1 MSPEE
6 FDNRLRSAFKD
17 EHLPP
22 REQLWQNINGRLD
35 HKPSLSLWRWK
46 TPLFAVVAAG
56 LIWLGSNLLSKNS
69 EDALVQQTEQVETTT
84 IISNNKVSNS
94 VAENTNSNQL
104 DVIKNQ
110 AAENNTNSPTQSAP
124 NNLNEANSSYN
135 KPAHTSNNKIKKSSN
150 TLNSEKKSLAYNNKP
165 YNEIPKSQPKLNSNY
180 DYDFTGGLGKGN
192 GHEIGDAGN
201 TGSSYNPFLVSN
213 PESQLK
219 KVTPFN
225 FIEEYLKNVFVV
237 ENLHPIKVKID
248 KKEKVRRAIESS
260 GDFSDNKWWLNV
272 GIGPQTNL
280 NKVLTMSDSIDY
292 IHKDLWKIRENLS
305 GSALGFQLFANVQ
318 KKFGKKNQ
326 FSFET
331 GLEFS
336 HRKEDIKFTDYSYDL
351 RISEKN
357 TGKTLAYFRSLGYLY
372 YNKDTST
379 FALTEGFSYV
389 NKNTYNVITL
399 PLRFNYELG
408 VSPNSFLSLGFGGG
422 LSYINSNK
430 VGHYNMTTQ
439 KEIITSKKYFTGSG
453 NTRLSLYTNYNASVQ
468 LGIYGQY
475 QMFMTPLNINN
486 QYKIQ
491 MSDIQYGFTCRIP
504 LEKAK
509 F

>member
-22 REQLWQNINGRLD
+22 REQLWQNISGRLD
-35 HKPSLSLWRWK
+35 RKPSLSLWRWM
-46 TPLFAVVAAG
+46 TPLFAVAAAG
-56 LIWLGSNLLSKNS
+56 LIWLGSIMLSKNS
-69 EDALVQQTEQVETTT
+69 EDALVQQTEKVEPAVN
-84 IISNNKVSNS
+84 SNDKSVPNKSNG
-94 VAENTNSNQL
+94 NDNSNQL
-104 DVIKNQ
+104 VDESNQ
-110 AAENNTNSPTQSAP
+110 TAESNSNSSTQSAP
-124 NNLNEANSSYN
+124 NNLSETKLYN
-135 KPAHTSNNKIKKSSN
+135 KNATTPAPLKSKKLSSAQNDNLPNANQKPLELLKPQTQPNLKDLLNIDYYVNEKLN
-150 TLNSEKKSLAYNNKP
+150 TNGYNND
-165 YNEIPKSQPKLNSNY
+165 N
-180 DYDFTGGLGKGN
+180 FVGKGN
-192 GHEIGDAGN
+192 STSPYIV
-201 TGSSYNPFLVSN
+201 SSPQSR
-213 PESQLK
+213 LK

-225 FIEEYLKNVFVV
+225 FIEEYLKNVFVL
-237 ENLHPIKVKID
+237 ENFQPLKAKID
-248 KKEKVRRAIESS
+248 KKEKIRRAIESS
-260 GDFSDNKWWLNV
+260 GDFSENKWWLNI

-280 NKVLTMSDSIDY
+280 NKVLTMTDSIDY

-305 GSALGFQLFANVQ
+305 GSGLGFQFFANVQ

-336 HRKEDIKFTDYSYDL
+336 HRKEDIKFTDFSYDL
-351 RISEKN
+351 RIAEKN
-357 TGKTLAYFRSLGYLY
+357 TGRTLAYFRSLGYLY
-372 YNKDTST
+372 YNNDTST

-389 NKNTYNVITL
+389 NKNTYNVITI

-439 KEIITSKKYFTGSG
+439 KEIITSRKYFTGSG
-453 NTRLSLYTNYNASVQ
+453 NTRLSLFTNYNASVQ

-504 LEKAK
+504 LEKTTY
-509 F
+509 

>member
-35 HKPSLSLWRWK
+35 KKPSLSLWHWM
-46 TPLFAVVAAG
+46 TPLFAVLAAG
-56 LIWLGSNLLSKNS
+56 LIWLSSNLLSKNS
-69 EDALVQQTEQVETTT
+69 DDNLVQKTEQVEKTAPSQSSVSTNP
-84 IISNNKVSNS
+84 IENNHSIDNSNNSVSETNS
-94 VAENTNSNQL
+94 VQSATNNVSESNNSNNTRTRRNHSNNQNRNPSRFTETFTNQNVQIQSGLLSDMQNNRNFGL
-104 DVIKNQ
+104 D
-110 AAENNTNSPTQSAP
+110 NN
-124 NNLNEANSSYN
+124 ANS
-135 KPAHTSNNKIKKSSN
+135 
-150 TLNSEKKSLAYNNKP
+150 LNSGTDHPLTNRRRDP
-165 YNEIPKSQPKLNSNY
+165 
-180 DYDFTGGLGKGN
+180 N
-192 GHEIGDAGN
+192 GAGN
-201 TGSSYNPFLVSN
+201 PGFSENFDFSPRAA
-213 PESQLK
+213 SQLK
-219 KVTPFN
+219 TVSPFS
-225 FIEEYLKNVFVV
+225 FTDEYFKNVVV
-237 ENLHPIKVKID
+237 LENFQPIKIKID
-248 KKEKVRRAIESS
+248 KKEKIRRAIESS
-260 GDFSDNKWWLNV
+260 GDFSENKWWLNI
-272 GIGPQTNL
+272 GIGPQTNI
-280 NKVLTMSDSIDY
+280 NKVLTMTDSIDY

-305 GSALGFQLFANVQ
+305 GSGLGFQFFANVQ

-372 YNKDTST
+372 YNNDTST

-389 NKNTYNVITL
+389 NKNTYNVVTI
-399 PLRFNYELG
+399 PVRFNYELG

-439 KEIITSKKYFTGSG
+439 NEIITSKKYFTGSG

-504 LEKAK
+504 LERDK